1 MDSIKVGN
9 FITKLRKSKGLT
21 QVELAKSINVTN
33 KAISKWETGNG
44 LPDVGLLYPLASAL
58 GVSVTELLAGEFME
72 GEKFNKSNA
81 DEVTLRTLYYNKKKF
96 MKTIRII
103 IISAILAIAL
113 VCLGWYFI
121 TSFNSIRVY
130 RIKLDSENFWMNDG
144 FFMKSNMKNVFQL
157 TDLKYIGEEKLE
169 NNEFRTKIYVKDEE
183 NNDELEEKLENN
195 EFRTKIYVKDEE
207 NNDELIIYDG
217 IYVSPVN
224 IYETDGYDEY
234 FTDIYAK
241 ILKDNINI
249 DIRYINEEGKI
260 VKETHKLETTLEFAN
275 NKILELKE
283 SSKDSLNV
291 SDSVNSF
298 RKRKTIQEKLLNDDF
313 EICAEDDNLGEDC
326 FVKEADDTEVIV
338 YIANDN
344 IISINSDGKK
354 LYYNSGT
361 NLVRLMEGSSIVY
374 SKEYSILAKEKIHDK
389 NKLQLVNLLT
399 KTLDLLNG

>member
-72 GEKFNKSNA
+72 GENFNKSNT

-96 MKTIRII
+96 MKTIRLIV
-103 IISAILAIAL
+103 ISAILAIIL

-130 RIKLDSENFWMNDG
+130 RIRLDSENFWMNDG

-183 NNDELEEKLENN
+183 NNDEL
-195 EFRTKIYVKDEE
+195 
-207 NNDELIIYDG
+207 IIYDG
-217 IYVSPVN
+217 IYVSPVY

-234 FTDIYAK
+234 FTDRYARL
-241 ILKDNINI
+241 LKDNLYI

-275 NKILELKE
+275 NKLLELKE
-283 SSKDSLNV
+283 SSKEDLDV

-326 FVKEADDTEVIV
+326 FVKETDDTEVIV

-344 IISINSDGKK
+344 IISITSDGKK

-389 NKLQLVNLLT
+389 NRLQLVNLLT

>member
-72 GEKFNKSNA
+72 GENFNKSNT

-96 MKTIRII
+96 MKTIRLIV
-103 IISAILAIAL
+103 ISAILAIIL

-130 RIKLDSENFWMNDG
+130 RIRLDSENFWMNDG

-169 NNEFRTKIYVKDEE
+169 NNEFRA
-183 NNDELEEKLENN
+183 
-195 EFRTKIYVKDEE
+195 KIYVKDEE

-217 IYVSPVN
+217 IYVSPVY

-234 FTDIYAK
+234 FTDRYARL
-241 ILKDNINI
+241 LKDNLYI
-249 DIRYINEEGKI
+249 DIRYINEDGQI

-275 NKILELKE
+275 NKLLELKE

-298 RKRKTIQEKLLNDDF
+298 RKRKTIQEKLLNDNF
-313 EICAEDDNLGEDC
+313 EICAEYDNLGEDC
-326 FVKEADDTEVIV
+326 FVKEIDDTEVMVHVSKNIT
-338 YIANDN
+338 INAN
-344 IISINSDGKK
+344 IESLKI
-354 LYYNSGT
+354 YYNSVT
-361 NLVRLMEGSSIVY
+361 SLVRIMNNKSLLFNVNYNELDY
-374 SKEYSILAKEKIHDK
+374 LKIKSDNQLK
-389 NKLQLVNLLT
+389 LVNILM
-399 KTLDLLNG
+399 KTLDLLNE

>member
-72 GEKFNKSNA
+72 GENFNKSNT

-96 MKTIRII
+96 MKTIRLIV
-103 IISAILAIAL
+103 ISAILAIAL

-183 NNDELEEKLENN
+183 ND
-195 EFRTKIYVKDEE
+195 
-207 NNDELIIYDG
+207 DELIIYDG
-217 IYVSPVN
+217 IYVSPVY

-234 FTDIYAK
+234 FTDRYARL
-241 ILKDNINI
+241 LKDNLYI
-249 DIRYINEEGKI
+249 DIRYINEDGKI

-275 NKILELKE
+275 NKLLELKE

-298 RKRKTIQEKLLNDDF
+298 RKRKTIQEKLLNDNF

-326 FVKEADDTEVIV
+326 FVKETDDTEVIV

>member
-44 LPDVGLLYPLASAL
+44 LPDVGLLYPLAFAL

-96 MKTIRII
+96 MKTIRLIV
-103 IISAILAIAL
+103 ISAILAIIL

-183 NNDELEEKLENN
+183 NNDEL
-195 EFRTKIYVKDEE
+195 V
-207 NNDELIIYDG
+207 IYDG
-217 IYVSPVN
+217 IYASPIY
-224 IYETDGYDEY
+224 IYEADGYDEY
-234 FTDIYAK
+234 FTERYAK
-241 ILKDNINI
+241 LLKDNLYI
-249 DIRYINEEGKI
+249 DISYISNNGNI
-260 VKETHKLETTLEFAN
+260 IKESHKLETTLEFAN
-275 NKILELKE
+275 NKLLELKE
-283 SSKDSLNV
+283 SSKENLNV
-291 SDSVNSF
+291 SDSVSSF
-298 RKRKTIQEKLLNDDF
+298 RKRNETEEKLLANGF
-313 EICAEDDNLGEDC
+313 ELCAEDDNLEEDC
-326 FVKEADDTEVIV
+326 FVKNFDDVEIMVHVSNNLFVNI
-338 YIANDN
+338 YANN
-344 IISINSDGKK
+344 LS
-354 LYYNSGT
+354 LYYNGVTDQIRFMDDKDLIYNGLYELSKLNKMKDKSQL
-361 NLVRLMEGSSIVY
+361 NLIEL
-374 SKEYSILAKEKIHDK
+374 
-389 NKLQLVNLLT
+389 LVNS
-399 KTLDLLNG
+399 LDLLNY

>member
-72 GEKFNKSNA
+72 GENFNKSNT

-96 MKTIRII
+96 MKTIRLIV
-103 IISAILAIAL
+103 ISAILAIIL

-130 RIKLDSENFWMNDG
+130 RIRLDSENFWMNDG

-183 NNDELEEKLENN
+183 NNDEL
-195 EFRTKIYVKDEE
+195 
-207 NNDELIIYDG
+207 IIYDG
-217 IYVSPVN
+217 IYVSPVY

-234 FTDIYAK
+234 FTERYAK
-241 ILKDNINI
+241 LLKDNLYI
-249 DIRYINEEGKI
+249 DISYISNNGDI
-260 VKETHKLETTLEFAN
+260 IKESHKLETTLEFAN
-275 NKILELKE
+275 NKLLELKE
-283 SSKDSLNV
+283 SSKENLNV

>member
-72 GEKFNKSNA
+72 GENFNKSNT

-96 MKTIRII
+96 MKTIRLIV
-103 IISAILAIAL
+103 ISAILAIIL

-130 RIKLDSENFWMNDG
+130 RIKLDGENFWMNDG

-183 NNDELEEKLENN
+183 NNDEL
-195 EFRTKIYVKDEE
+195 
-207 NNDELIIYDG
+207 IIYDG
-217 IYVSPVN
+217 IYVSPVY

-234 FTDIYAK
+234 FTDRYARL
-241 ILKDNINI
+241 LKDNLYI

-313 EICAEDDNLGEDC
+313 EICAEDDNLEEDC
-326 FVKEADDTEVIV
+326 FVKNVDDVEIMVHVSNNLTIN
-338 YIANDN
+338 INKND
-344 IISINSDGKK
+344 IKI
-354 LYYNSGT
+354 YYNFSENTMRIVNNKVGIR
-361 NLVRLMEGSSIVY
+361 NYNYDDFSIKSVDEEELLLL
-374 SKEYSILAKEKIHDK
+374 KLLNSI
-389 NKLQLVNLLT
+389 
-399 KTLDLLNG
+399 LDLLK

>member
-72 GEKFNKSNA
+72 GENFNKSNT

-96 MKTIRII
+96 MKTIRLIV
-103 IISAILAIAL
+103 ISAILAIIL

-183 NNDELEEKLENN
+183 NNDEL
-195 EFRTKIYVKDEE
+195 
-207 NNDELIIYDG
+207 IIYDG
-217 IYVSPVN
+217 IYVSPVY
-224 IYETDGYDEY
+224 IYGTDGYDEY
-234 FTDIYAK
+234 FTDRYAGL
-241 ILKDNINI
+241 LKDNLYI
-249 DIRYINEEGKI
+249 DIRYINEDGKI

-275 NKILELKE
+275 NKLLELKE

-313 EICAEDDNLGEDC
+313 EICAEDDNLEEDC
-326 FVKEADDTEVIV
+326 FVKNVDDVEIMVHVSNNLTIN
-338 YIANDN
+338 INKND
-344 IISINSDGKK
+344 IKI
-354 LYYNSGT
+354 YYNFSENTMRIVNNKVGIR
-361 NLVRLMEGSSIVY
+361 NYNYDDFSIKSVDEEELLLL
-374 SKEYSILAKEKIHDK
+374 KLLNSI
-389 NKLQLVNLLT
+389 
-399 KTLDLLNG
+399 LDLLK

>member
-72 GEKFNKSNA
+72 GENFNKSNT

-96 MKTIRII
+96 MKTIRLIV
-103 IISAILAIAL
+103 ISAILAIIL

-130 RIKLDSENFWMNDG
+130 RIKFKSDNFAINDG

-183 NNDELEEKLENN
+183 NNDEL
-195 EFRTKIYVKDEE
+195 
-207 NNDELIIYDG
+207 IIYDG
-217 IYVSPVN
+217 IYVSPVY

-234 FTDIYAK
+234 FTDKYAGL
-241 ILKDNINI
+241 LKDNLYI
-249 DIRYINEEGKI
+249 DIRYINEDGKI

-275 NKILELKE
+275 NKLLELKE

-298 RKRKTIQEKLLNDDF
+298 RKRKTIKEKLLNDNF

-326 FVKEADDTEVIV
+326 FVKEINDTEIMVHLSEDKIV
-338 YIANDN
+338 N
-344 IISINSDGKK
+344 INNENYK
-354 LYYNSGT
+354 LYYNSAT
-361 NLVRLMEGSSIVY
+361 NIVRLMDDKSLVFNKDYTLLVSSLI
-374 SKEYSILAKEKIHDK
+374 ED
-389 NKLQLVNLLT
+389 NLQRSLIELLT
-399 KTLDLLNG
+399 ETLDLLN

>member
-72 GEKFNKSNA
+72 GENFNKSNT

-96 MKTIRII
+96 MKTIRLIV
-103 IISAILAIAL
+103 ISAILAIIL

-130 RIKLDSENFWMNDG
+130 RIKFKSDNFAINDG

-157 TDLKYIGEEKLE
+157 TDLKYIGEEKL
-169 NNEFRTKIYVKDEE
+169 K
-183 NNDELEEKLENN
+183 NN

-217 IYVSPVN
+217 IYVSPVY
-224 IYETDGYDEY
+224 IYEIDGYDEY
-234 FTDIYAK
+234 FTERYAK
-241 ILKDNINI
+241 ILKDNLYI
-249 DIRYINEEGKI
+249 DISYISNNGDVIRES
-260 VKETHKLETTLEFAN
+260 HKLETTLEFAN
-275 NKILELKE
+275 NKLLELKE
-283 SSKDSLNV
+283 SSKEDLDV

-298 RKRKTIQEKLLNDDF
+298 RKRKTIKEKLLNDDF

>member
-72 GEKFNKSNA
+72 GENFNKSNT

-96 MKTIRII
+96 MKTIRLIV
-103 IISAILAIAL
+103 ISAILAIIL

-130 RIKLDSENFWMNDG
+130 RIRLDSENFWMNDG

-183 NNDELEEKLENN
+183 NNDEL
-195 EFRTKIYVKDEE
+195 
-207 NNDELIIYDG
+207 IIYDG
-217 IYVSPVN
+217 IYVSPVY

-234 FTDIYAK
+234 FTDRYARL
-241 ILKDNINI
+241 LKDNLYI

-275 NKILELKE
+275 NKLLELKE

-298 RKRKTIQEKLLNDDF
+298 RKRKTIQEKLLNDNF
-313 EICAEDDNLGEDC
+313 KICAEDDNLGEDC
-326 FVKEADDTEVIV
+326 FVKEINDTEIMVHVSEKTFI
-338 YIANDN
+338 N
-344 IISINSDGKK
+344 ILSKDLN
-354 LYYNSGT
+354 LYYNSIT
-361 NLVRLMEGSSIVY
+361 KQIRLMDNDLLIYNNVY
-374 SKEYSILAKEKIHDK
+374 NLMKSEEYENK
-389 NKLQLVNLLT
+389 NYLQLFNILSN
-399 KTLDLLNG
+399 TLDLLNE

>member
-72 GEKFNKSNA
+72 GENFNKSNA

-96 MKTIRII
+96 MKTIRLIV
-103 IISAILAIAL
+103 ISAILAIIL

-130 RIKLDSENFWMNDG
+130 RIRLDSENFWMNDG

-183 NNDELEEKLENN
+183 NNDEL
-195 EFRTKIYVKDEE
+195 
-207 NNDELIIYDG
+207 IIYDG
-217 IYVSPVN
+217 IYVSPVY

-234 FTDIYAK
+234 FTDRYAGL
-241 ILKDNINI
+241 LKDNLYI
-249 DIRYINEEGKI
+249 DIRYINEDGKI

-275 NKILELKE
+275 NKLLELKE

-298 RKRKTIQEKLLNDDF
+298 RKRKTIQEKLLNDNF
-313 EICAEDDNLGEDC
+313 KICAEDDNLGEDC
-326 FVKEADDTEVIV
+326 FVKEINDTEIMVHVSEKTFI
-338 YIANDN
+338 N
-344 IISINSDGKK
+344 ILSKDLN
-354 LYYNSGT
+354 LYYNSIT
-361 NLVRLMEGSSIVY
+361 KQIRLMDNDLLIYNNVY
-374 SKEYSILAKEKIHDK
+374 NLMKSEEYENK
-389 NKLQLVNLLT
+389 NYLQLFNILSN
-399 KTLDLLNG
+399 TLDLLNE

>member
-72 GEKFNKSNA
+72 GENFNKSNT

-96 MKTIRII
+96 MKTIRLIV
-103 IISAILAIAL
+103 ISAILAIIL

-130 RIKLDSENFWMNDG
+130 RIRLDSENFWMNDG

-183 NNDELEEKLENN
+183 NNDEL
-195 EFRTKIYVKDEE
+195 
-207 NNDELIIYDG
+207 IIYDG
-217 IYVSPVN
+217 IYVSPVY

-234 FTDIYAK
+234 FTDRYARL
-241 ILKDNINI
+241 LKDNLYI

-260 VKETHKLETTLEFAN
+260 VKETHKLEATLEFAN
-275 NKILELKE
+275 NKLLELKE

-298 RKRKTIQEKLLNDDF
+298 RKRKTIKEKLLNDDF

-389 NKLQLVNLLT
+389 NRLQLVNLLT